1 MYLRG
6 FETIIEKGLS
16 SMWRRRS
23 SMVPWRW
30 FYIKIENEILRKK
43 YTKTILQTFH
53 TNFTQKGGIV
63 FSFLLLLL
71 NAICLKKRFYSQANF
86 WIKNWFFSIEFQ

>member
-43 YTKTILQTFH
+43 YTK
-53 TNFTQKGGIV
+53 N
-63 FSFLLLLL
+63 
-71 NAICLKKRFYSQANF
+71 YSANF
-86 WIKNWFFSIEFQ
+86 SH